1 MEQQDHAQPPKST
14 VKNSSNSGPDQNKM
28 REVAGG
34 DAPDEGEAEDEER
47 NDKSYFK
54 LADYF
59 VTIGVDNYYSA
70 EEIYR

>member
-1 MEQQDHAQPPKST
+1 
-14 VKNSSNSGPDQNKM
+14 M
-28 REVAGG
+28 REAVGG